1 MTFHSFITI
10 ISVNKITNLK
20 QQIMSTDQFIQELQL
35 KEILDEVFACELPQ
49 MFERFSPLAPKQP
62 HEQLLGPLT
71 TEEKKLLCVSILMTE
86 GARKQL
92 FEAMLWRHI
101 FIRFGSKIPKNGKL
115 LLRKEGVCLL

>member
-1 MTFHSFITI
+1 MD
-10 ISVNKITNLK
+10 VK
-20 QQIMSTDQFIQELQL
+20 QFIQQLQL
-35 KEILDEVFACELPQ
+35 EEFLEEIFSCELPQ
-49 MFERFSPLAPKQP
+49 MFERFLPLAPKQP